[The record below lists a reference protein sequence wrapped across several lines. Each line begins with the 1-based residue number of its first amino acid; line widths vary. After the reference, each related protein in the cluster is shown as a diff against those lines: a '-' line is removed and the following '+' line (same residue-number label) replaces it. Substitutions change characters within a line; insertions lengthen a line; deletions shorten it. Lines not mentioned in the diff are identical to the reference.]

1 MPNSNSNQQP
11 LELPLADQQIIDFRS
26 KRNQVDSRRPYAFL
40 VEPEFHASGKLVDV
54 ATLFLTNRECPYRC
68 LMCDLW
74 KNTLTDS
81 VALGDIPEQI
91 RWALSQLPSAEVIK
105 LYNSG
110 NFFDRNAIPPE
121 DYRSIAD
128 LVRHFDTVI
137 VENHPNL
144 CRDACL
150 GFRDLVAPAQLE
162 IALGLE
168 TCHPQTLKLLN
179 KRMTL
184 ADFDRAT
191 SFLHTANIRTRA
203 FLLLKPPTMEEKDAI
218 EWTLN
223 SLDYAFDRNV
233 DACSIIPTR
242 AGNGVMEQLQKQQLF
257 SPPKGSSIEQVFDLG
272 LQKKRGRVFVDLW
285 DAEQFFPCATCQ
297 DARIK
302 RLAEMNRK
310 QLVLPEIDCPE
321 CTP

>member
-1 MPNSNSNQQP
+1 MV
-11 LELPLADQQIIDFRS
+11 DFRS
-26 KRNQVDSRRPYAFL
+26 KRNQVNSRRPYAYL
-40 VEPEFHASGKLVDV
+40 VEPEFHATGKLVDV

-74 KNTLTDS
+74 KNTLTES
-81 VALGDIPEQI
+81 VAVGDIPEQI
-91 RWALSQLPSAEVIK
+91 RCALSQLPATEVIK

-110 NFFDRNAIPPE
+110 NFFDRQAIPPE
-121 DYRSIAD
+121 DYGEIAE

-150 GFRDLVAPAQLE
+150 EFRDMIAPAQLE

-168 TCHPQTLKLLN
+168 TCHPPTLKLLN

-184 ADFDRAT
+184 ADFDRAAR
-191 SFLHTANIRTRA
+191 FLNAANIRTRA
-203 FLLLKPPTMEEKDAI
+203 FLLLKPPMMDEEQAI
-218 EWTLN
+218 QWTLK

-233 DACSIIPTR
+233 NSCSIIPTR

-257 SPPKGSSIEQVFDLG
+257 SPPQGSSLERVFQLG

-285 DAEQFFPCATCQ
+285 DSEQFFPCLTCQ
-297 DARIK
+297 AARIQ
-302 RLAEMNRK
+302 RLAEMNLK
-310 QLVLPEIDCPE
+310 QQVLPEIVCAE
-321 CTP
+321 CTS